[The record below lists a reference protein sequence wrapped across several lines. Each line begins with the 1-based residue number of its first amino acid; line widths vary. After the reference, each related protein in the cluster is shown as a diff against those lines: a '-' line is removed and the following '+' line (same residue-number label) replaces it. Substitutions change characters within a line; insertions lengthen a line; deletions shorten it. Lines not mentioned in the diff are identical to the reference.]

1 MSQDNVELVRRA
13 WEHFI
18 STQVVPEELLA
29 PDFVWDMSPFGAWLE
44 QPYYEG
50 VEGVHA
56 FLHDWSEPF
65 DDLAYVV
72 EGYHD
77 VGDDVVTVIRQ
88 HGRAK
93 ASGVPVEMRYAVVTS
108 VRNGLQTRAKVYAE
122 PDEAFKAVGLQ
133 H

>member
-1 MSQDNVELVRRA
+1 VSQENVELVRRA

-29 PDFVWDMSPFGAWLE
+29 PDFVWDMSPFGGWLE

-50 VEGVHA
+50 VEGVQA

-65 DDLAYVV
+65 DDLEYVV

-77 VGDDVVTVIRQ
+77 VGDDVVTVLRQ

-93 ASGVPVEMRYAVVTS
+93 ASGVRVEMHYAVVTS
-108 VRNGLQTRAKVYAE
+108 VRDGLQTRAKVYAE
-122 PDEAFKAVGLQ
+122 PGEALKAVGLEE
-133 H
+133 